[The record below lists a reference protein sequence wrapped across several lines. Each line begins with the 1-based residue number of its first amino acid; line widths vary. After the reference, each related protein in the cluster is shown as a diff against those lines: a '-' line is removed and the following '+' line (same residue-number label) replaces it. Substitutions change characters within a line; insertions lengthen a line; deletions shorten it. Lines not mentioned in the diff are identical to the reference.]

1 MDSIER
7 TVRAHLSEETQGSA
21 GGLSATQSFCETIE
35 KDSLNVKIHEAL
47 ALRSQGHFDRAMLNI
62 AEANRDQVTAIREI
76 QKLLGQARDEEYA
89 EVVFEKFRQFE
100 PFEIGI
106 SNADAMLTILVEL
119 DGGEDPRLKE
129 ITLELHDCE
138 LRKKD
143 EEGYLSFLEER
154 LDDGS
159 GSEEAVEAKENILSL
174 TRNLMEHRVRILEKI
189 LVALVVALK
198 KMPSGFERDRILLD
212 LSRNIFLVVTSPILT
227 KPATHVDSER

>member
-7 TVRAHLSEETQGSA
+7 TVRAHLSEEARSSA
-21 GGLSATQSFCETIE
+21 EGLSAIQSFCEKIE
-35 KDSLNVKIHEAL
+35 KDSLNAKVNEAL
-47 ALRSQGHFDRAMLNI
+47 AFKSQGHFDKAMLNI

-76 QKLLGQARDEEYA
+76 QKLLGQARGEEYA

-106 SNADAMLTILVEL
+106 SNADAVLSILSDL
-119 DGGEDPRLKE
+119 NDGDDPQLKENRLK
-129 ITLELHDCE
+129 LHDCE

-143 EEGYLSFLEER
+143 EEGYLSFLEDR

-159 GSEEAVEAKENILSL
+159 GSEEAVEARENILSL
-174 TRNLMEHRVRILEKI
+174 TRTLMEHRVRILEKI
-189 LVALVVALK
+189 LVAVVAALK

-227 KPATHVDSER
+227 KPAAHVETER